1 MNIFKNFFK
10 ALSRQLKKYDESNDI
25 ERVNIG
31 NKEDKQINNDE
42 NEINQSTKTLIGMA
56 KKTVITRVLDVE
68 TSDAI
73 VEFPQNRTLIAE
85 QLTDEAPVKPE
96 IVKGLRTM
104 DDIFNHY
111 KPNVKVEFEDPDGQ
125 SKKED
130 LHFGNLRDFEKDGLM
145 KSSEF
150 LKELGLKRESY
161 VKIEKQ
167 LRTNKVL
174 RDAISDPESRV
185 ALIKSLQALLKEL
198 KDAE

>member
-1 MNIFKNFFK
+1 VKILKKFFN
-10 ALSRQLKKYDESNDI
+10 ALSKRLKVHEEEDFNES
-25 ERVNIG
+25 E
-31 NKEDKQINNDE
+31 KEINDE
-42 NEINQSTKTLIGMA
+42 KQNYQEYETNQSTKILIGMA

-73 VEFPQNRTLIAE
+73 VEFPQNRTLLAE

-125 SKKED
+125 SKKEN
-130 LHFGNLRDFEKDGLM
+130 LHFDNLRDFEKEGLI
-145 KSSEF
+145 KNSEF

-161 VKIEKQ
+161 MKIEKQ

-174 RDAISDPESRV
+174 REAISDPESKI

>member
-1 MNIFKNFFK
+1 VNIFKLFFT
-10 ALSRQLKKYDESNDI
+10 ALSRQIKKYEYDGDRKNEK
-25 ERVNIG
+25 VT
-31 NKEDKQINNDE
+31 E
-42 NEINQSTKTLIGMA
+42 NEQKNSDEYEFNKSTKISIGMA
-56 KKTVITRVLDVE
+56 KKTVITKVLDVE

-73 VEFPQNRTLIAE
+73 IEFPQNRTLLAE

-111 KPNVKVEFEDPDGQ
+111 KPNIKTEFEDPDGQ
-125 SKKED
+125 TRKEN
-130 LHFGNLRDFEKDGLM
+130 LHFSNLRDFEKDGLM
-145 KSSEF
+145 KNSAF
-150 LKELGLKRESY
+150 LKELGLKRDSY
-161 VKIEKQ
+161 TKIEKQ

-174 RDAISDPESRV
+174 RDAISNPESKI

>member
-10 ALSRQLKKYDESNDI
+10 ALSKQIKKYDEENEI
-25 ERVNIG
+25 EVINIDEE
-31 NKEDKQINNDE
+31 NQVNNDE
-42 NEINQSTKTLIGMA
+42 YEINQSTKITNSMA
-56 KKTVITRVLDVE
+56 KKTVITKVLDVE

-96 IVKGLRTM
+96 IIKGLKTM
-104 DDIFNHY
+104 DDIFNYY

-125 SKKED
+125 SKKENI
-130 LHFGNLRDFEKDGLM
+130 HFGSLRDFEKDGLM

-150 LKELGLKRESY
+150 LKELGLTRESY

>member
-1 MNIFKNFFK
+1 MNIFKQLFK
-10 ALSRQLKKYDESNDI
+10 TLAKQVSKHEDKDQQLEKTSENDETEKDDYESN
-25 ERVNIG
+25 
-31 NKEDKQINNDE
+31 K
-42 NEINQSTKTLIGMA
+42 STKISIGMA
-56 KKTVITRVLDVE
+56 KKTVITKVLDVE

-104 DDIFNHY
+104 DDIFNYY

-125 SKKED
+125 TKKET
-130 LHFGNLRDFEKDGLM
+130 LHFDNLRDFEKEGLI
-145 KSSEF
+145 KNSEF
-150 LKELGLKRESY
+150 LKELGLNRESY
-161 VKIEKQ
+161 MKIEKQ

-174 RDAISDPESRV
+174 RDAISDPESRI